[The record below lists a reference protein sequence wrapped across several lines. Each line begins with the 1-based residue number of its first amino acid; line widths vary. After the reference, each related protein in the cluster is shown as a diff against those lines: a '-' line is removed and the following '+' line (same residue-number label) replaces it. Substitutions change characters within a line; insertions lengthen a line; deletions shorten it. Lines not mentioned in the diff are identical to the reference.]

1 MRKAAA
7 VNLSPSSERR
17 EYTCDIKARSWL
29 FAHGKAYSYAA
40 RGKTDSTCHGQKQVE
55 PFRRAREL
63 PDRPAVFRS
72 LARTMAE
79 LITIRESGVARV
91 MAPVYLLLFPIPV
104 VLFIAALVV
113 DIAYAKSGN
122 IMWLNFSE
130 WLIAAG
136 LLFGALAAITLIV
149 EFIASPAIRTGST
162 GWTHL
167 VLFFAAVVVELFNMF
182 FHTRDGFTAV
192 VPTGMALSIVG
203 VVLALAAVGT
213 LFTLPVRWVVH
224 RRGEVMP

>member
-1 MRKAAA
+1 
-7 VNLSPSSERR
+7 
-17 EYTCDIKARSWL
+17 
-29 FAHGKAYSYAA
+29 
-40 RGKTDSTCHGQKQVE
+40 
-55 PFRRAREL
+55 
-63 PDRPAVFRS
+63 
-72 LARTMAE
+72 MAE
-79 LITIRESGVARV
+79 IISHRESGVARV
-91 MAPVYLLLFPIPV
+91 TAPLYLLLFPIPV
-104 VLFIAALVV
+104 VLFVAALIT
-113 DIAYAKSGN
+113 DIAYAKSTL

-130 WLIAAG
+130 WVIAAG
-136 LLFGALAAITLIV
+136 LLFGALAAIVLIV
-149 EFIASPAIRTGST
+149 EFIVSRSIRTGT

-167 VLFFAAVVVELFNMF
+167 VLLLVALVVELFNMF